1 MKQLLQKLFLL
12 RFLNVVKFGIV
23 CMTAF
28 LFMGTCGC
36 MTTQTV
42 NDSKPADN
50 VFIVH
55 ADKLWQDSGVYVRR
69 GQLIQ
74 CSAYG
79 KWRDRDRTYGPEG
92 NDTLSKDHLGVSAP
106 ANSLL
111 MRLSSQTNLVWY
123 VASHTNVIAERS
135 GNILFRNNV
144 SLPIGVSGKL
154 KVIVKVAP
162 DADRDGLS
170 DYEEVHI
177 WNTNP
182 LNPDTDGDGFSDVD
196 EVSDKK
202 SRLRQS
208 SDTPNH

>member
-1 MKQLLQKLFLL
+1 
-12 RFLNVVKFGIV
+12 
-23 CMTAF
+23 MTAF
-28 LFMGTCGC
+28 LIAGTCGC
-36 MTTQTV
+36 LTLQMV

-55 ADKLWQDSGVYVRR
+55 ADKLWQDSGVYVKR

-79 KWRDRDRTYGPEG
+79 KWCDIDGTYGPEG
-92 NDTLSKDHLGVSAP
+92 NQTLYKDHLGVSAP

-111 MRLSSQTNLVWY
+111 MRLSSQTNSVCY

-144 SLPIGVSGKL
+144 SLPIGVSGRL
-154 KVIVKVAP
+154 KVIVTVAP

-182 LNPDTDGDGFSDVD
+182 LNPDSDGDGFSDAD

-202 SRLRQS
+202 SRFKSGSHLER
-208 SDTPNH
+208 

>member
-1 MKQLLQKLFLL
+1 
-12 RFLNVVKFGIV
+12 
-23 CMTAF
+23 
-28 LFMGTCGC
+28 

-42 NDSKPADN
+42 NDSQPAAN

-55 ADKLWQDSGVYVRR
+55 ADKLWQDSGVYVRH

-79 KWRDRDRTYGPEG
+79 QWRDMDGTYGPEG
-92 NDTLSKDHLGVSAP
+92 NKTLNKEHLGVSAP

-111 MRLSSQTNLVWY
+111 MKVSSQTNLVYY
-123 VASHTNVIAERS
+123 VAEQTNVIAECS
-135 GNILFRNNV
+135 GYILFRNNV
-144 SLPIGVSGKL
+144 SLTIGVSGKL

-182 LNPDTDGDGFSDVD
+182 LEPDTDGDGFSDVD

-202 SRLRQS
+202 SRLKQN
-208 SDTPNH
+208 SDTPSY